1 MMNHNKGN
9 NTYYTKGKDVEDSN
23 NHKYETDKCG
33 SRNEKKNTKKKYEK
47 NRNIETNK
55 YNGFRKK
62 EEGVSIFKN
71 GDEHNNCNS
80 NNHDSGNN
88 MGGNIGVPK
97 IEYNQRNGTK
107 ESKSFYDEKT
117 KTYKSGNVKAEERK
131 RDLNKEIH
139 ANEERKNKNCT
150 NGEYSVEEK
159 TVEKNKTAIKS
170 YEPQVSNDSISKEQ
184 HESNEKVNEKEKDA
198 GKDMGKNKEKE
209 KIQKHKLQIKKSKN
223 IANFNSMT
231 MCAEQTDIHTDTFA
245 ELELKS
251 NRVGENTKKEDESS
265 YSSLLREKEN
275 EINTYLTET
284 CVDVGRNNILKMD
297 YFNEKSNTL
306 LKNDSSVLSEF
317 SSSYISQKR
326 KGGIQ
331 EENEERDGKHRK
343 NVKNAKNAKNEKQD
357 EKRDENKDEKKA
369 LEKIQRNVKKEK
381 NVIKKASANS
391 SSYEKTE
398 GVHICK
404 SNISNT
410 NSNNVPG
417 NNTTTAYANKETSC
431 YVENKHHR
439 PIINQNCVSYSTN
452 QYSTDNEDKGAD
464 ATLIGKYASE
474 DVSKDTVVTVQKKEE
489 PLPNQKSKTKGKTQT
504 FDFEKTAII
513 EKYGNGGSKE
523 KKVPGD
529 LKYNN
534 DAEGKKMENTNN
546 EVIDKVKTKPSVEEL
561 LLEKKKLLEQ
571 EAKEKKKQKTCTAE
585 IIRCELIWGPTKN
598 KEPITPVENC
608 ELHPVVI
615 IKDQFGH
622 LYDDD
627 EDNENN
633 PIGKTANIYY
643 RWSRGPPRTVCFFH
657 PQKMSCLQ
665 CTATS
670 RCFCSYECFIKG
682 FVQLHKYYKSNDAY
696 VLPSHPN
703 IHTYGVPCS
712 PFDWEN
718 YENNMEF
725 DEQHYNSLIQ
735 AGLLSKPD
743 EEIWET
749 VHNERNYVPCASD
762 IGHQLRLETL
772 LLDKDGEFAEE
783 MVETYVSSEEES
795 EDEIEMERTEEKLK
809 ATEET
814 EKKMQQKVDRAI
826 EGETQNEYAN
836 NGTEEKEVSHG
847 ERHSKKESGRKETK
861 QKNGANHEMTKTNV
875 GDHIDDD
882 GISDKENLIKSVG
895 YGDVYKLFQNSS
907 NTTTYLNQFAYNTN
921 PSMMNCIPVY
931 NDSNMQASGNPYI
944 KNEHIISDG
953 TSVNGSLVGTWK
965 DMNCNMGVD
974 YATECGVNYNMYETN
989 YNRTY
994 NMNFGN
1000 TDGGNFISN
1009 TLTTN
1014 WNKASFPNSNEEF
1027 YQANEMGAYA
1037 PIAQQY
1043 GYRGMNEM
1051 ENNNTREDV
1060 PIDVDAAM
1068 NNNHYIPSSYANRE
1082 DNGNMYVHMN
1092 NMESNNF
1099 PYVNNTEQE
1108 CKRDVYYNL
1117 YDKKATTALF
1127 NTSFSNGE
1135 MQHMN
1140 TTFLE
1145 NSKKQGKEI
1154 AEEKNTVELVA
1165 KQQRHSKQKKKKKK
1179 KVYVLNDAIWNMVDD
1194 PRIYHKII
1202 TGCCIPNVTVFP
1214 NYNITC
1220 FKNSNL
1226 SNPHNQFTIMTWNV
1240 LAEIY
1245 GTVEAFPHCDPYM
1258 LAWSY
1263 RKTKIMQEILSSSP
1277 DIVCLQEI
1285 QNEHFLDFFKPS
1297 LREFGYEGVYKQKT
1311 KEIFTSPSGKRRGGK
1326 YTIDGCAIFYNTKKL
1341 KFVETYA
1348 LEFSKLIKEASV
1360 VTLPKEIQKNPS
1372 VVKRLLKDNVALV
1385 LLLEFIQQY
1394 SKMYDHNEDRQK
1406 KKLLIVAN
1414 THIVAN
1420 PEANYVKIWQAQV
1433 LVKVIEYLKI
1443 NFIKKYETIP
1453 SLIICGDFNSTPNSA
1468 VYQLIYKKTCDRN
1481 HEDFNSDKYSLL
1493 TELQLGHNLNLKSAY
1508 AISKLLSQ
1516 KLNPDHC
1523 QNLELFEP
1531 LFTNYTGNFIGCLDY
1546 IFYND
1551 ENLNIISTVNVADE
1565 HQLMQ
1570 EAQLYQLSNC
1580 ALPSPIRPSDHLPLI
1595 AKFEFKIC

>member
-1 MMNHNKGN
+1 MDTNRTHYFFKSMVNHNKGN
-9 NTYYTKGKDVEDSN
+9 NIYHKKGKEVENSN
-23 NHKYETDKCG
+23 NHKHETEKCG
-33 SRNEKKNTKKKYEK
+33 NGNEKKHKKKKYEK

-55 YNGFRKK
+55 CNGFRKK
-62 EEGVSIFKN
+62 EEGSSIVRN
-71 GDEHNNCNS
+71 GDTHNNCNS
-80 NNHDSGNN
+80 NNYDSENN
-88 MGGNIGVPK
+88 MGNTNIPK
-97 IEYNQRNGTK
+97 MEYNHRGGTK
-107 ESKSFYDEKT
+107 ESKSFYDEVT
-117 KTYKSGNVKAEERK
+117 KTYKNENTKAEEKKKDQK
-131 RDLNKEIH
+131 REIY
-139 ANEERKNKNCT
+139 AEEERKNKNCK

-159 TVEKNKTAIKS
+159 IVEKNTTVRKGC
-170 YEPQVSNDSISKEQ
+170 EPQVSDGSISKEQ
-184 HESNEKVNEKEKDA
+184 KENKEKEKPTE
-198 GKDMGKNKEKE
+198 KDMGKSKEKE
-209 KIQKHKLQIKKSKN
+209 KIQKNKFQIKKNKN
-223 IANFNSMT
+223 VNSNSMT
-231 MCAEQTDIHTDTFA
+231 MHTEQSDIHTDTGA
-245 ELELKS
+245 ESELKS
-251 NRVGENTKKEDESS
+251 NRTSEIIKKEDENN
-265 YSSLLREKEN
+265 YASLLREKEN
-275 EINTYLTET
+275 EINVYLTET
-284 CVDVGRNNILKMD
+284 CVDVGKNSIFKMN
-297 YFNEKSNTL
+297 YNEKGNKVS
-306 LKNDSSVLSEF
+306 KNDNEFSSEF
-317 SSSYISQKR
+317 SSSYVYQKR
-326 KGGIQ
+326 KGGNQ
-331 EENEERDGKHRK
+331 EENEEAGDKHRK
-343 NVKNAKNAKNEKQD
+343 NIKNEKQD
-357 EKRDENKDEKKA
+357 EKNV
-369 LEKIQRNVKKEK
+369 LEGIQRNLKKEK
-381 NVIKKASANS
+381 SGIKKASEHSSSCEKTKGTHICGSNINNANS
-391 SSYEKTE
+391 
-398 GVHICK
+398 
-404 SNISNT
+404 NIIA
-410 NSNNVPG
+410 G
-417 NNTTTAYANKETSC
+417 INTTTVCANKETSC
-431 YVENKHHR
+431 YVENIHHE
-439 PIINQNCVSYSTN
+439 PVIMKNSLSYSTH
-452 QYSTDNEDKGAD
+452 QYSTDNEDKGTD
-464 ATLIGKYASE
+464 IISVGKYTSG
-474 DVSKDTVVTVQKKEE
+474 VVNKDTVVTGQHKVE
-489 PLPNQKSKTKGKTQT
+489 PLLNQKSSTKEKTQAFT
-504 FDFEKTAII
+504 FEKTVKM
-513 EKYGNGGSKE
+513 EKCGNGISKE
-523 KKVPGD
+523 KRLPSD
-529 LKYNN
+529 MKYN
-534 DAEGKKMENTNN
+534 DAERNKMESENN
-546 EVIDKVKTKPSVEEL
+546 NIKQTKTKPSLEEL
-561 LLEKKKLLEQ
+561 LLEKKKMMEH
-571 EAKEKKKQKTCTAE
+571 EEKEKKKQKNYTAE

-783 MVETYVSSEEES
+783 MVEAYVSSEGES
-795 EDEIEMERTEEKLK
+795 EEEMGMTEEKLE
-809 ATEET
+809 ATEEA
-814 EKKMQQKVDRAI
+814 EKKQVPQNVDRII
-826 EGETQNEYAN
+826 EGETQNGNAN
-836 NGTEEKEVSHG
+836 NGTEEKEVSQG
-847 ERHSKKESGRKETK
+847 ERQNKKESGKNETK
-861 QKNGANHEMTKTNV
+861 PKNDANRGMTNTNV
-875 GDHIDDD
+875 GDNNDDD
-882 GISDKENLIKSVG
+882 GISDKGNLIRSVG
-895 YGDVYKLFQNSS
+895 YGDVYKLFQNAS
-907 NTTTYLNQFAYNTN
+907 NTAAYTNQFAYNTT
-921 PSMMNCIPVY
+921 PSMMNCVPMY
-931 NDSNMQASGNPYI
+931 NGRNMQVSANPYV
-944 KNEHIISDG
+944 KNEHVISDG
-953 TSVNGSLVGTWK
+953 TSATGSLVGTWK

-974 YATECGVNYNMYETN
+974 YMAECAGNYNIYEN
-989 YNRTY
+989 NCNRTF

-1009 TLTTN
+1009 TSTTN
-1014 WNKASFPNSNEEF
+1014 WNKVSFPNSNEEF
-1027 YQANEMGAYA
+1027 YQENEMGASS
-1037 PIAQQY
+1037 PVAQQY
-1043 GYRGMNEM
+1043 GHGRMNEI

-1060 PIDVDAAM
+1060 PTDADAAIS
-1068 NNNHYIPSSYANRE
+1068 NNNYMSSNYMNLA
-1082 DNGNMYVHMN
+1082 DNGNMYANMN
-1092 NMESNNF
+1092 NVNRNNF
-1099 PYVNNTEQE
+1099 SYVNNTGQE
-1108 CKRDVYYNL
+1108 NKRDVYYSA
-1117 YDKKATTALF
+1117 YDKNESTDLC
-1127 NTSFSNGE
+1127 NTSFSNSE

-1140 TTFLE
+1140 TTFFE
-1145 NSKKQGKEI
+1145 NKKKTGEENAQ
-1154 AEEKNTVELVA
+1154 EKNTTELA
-1165 KQQRHSKQKKKKKK
+1165 SKQQRHSKQKKKKKK
-1179 KVYVLNDAIWNMVDD
+1179 VYILNDAIWNMVND

-1326 YTIDGCAIFYNTKKL
+1326 YTIDGCAIFYNTRKL

-1385 LLLEFIQQY
+1385 LLLEYIQQY

-1443 NFIKKYETIP
+1443 NFIRKYETIP

-1508 AISKLLSQ
+1508 AISKVLSQ